1 MLGLLPTTVASP
13 TVMTTLTEA
22 ALQAYLNHCGS
33 EEASVGGGA
42 ELLDFASEPLAVMGA
57 AMASAPELSLDMAIE
72 RCIAQQA
79 PLSLRLLL
87 ALQLSLLDDTSSMA
101 WMPAAVAAINAA
113 SRCGVPAAREFELL
127 PLWFFVVDLVAHEAY
142 MAEYSAAADALTA
155 FSRGVQV
162 ACGLASP
169 SAATAHVAA
178 LQSAGMQLAGRAVL
192 LYLNHAVLAKQHG
205 RLSRPPSVA
214 FGASTPELRAQA
226 SALLKAPQRGA
237 DGRAAPHQNFFSVM
251 ERMLSSHAPVPL
263 AAYKYEVV
271 RTLLP
276 MAPYLAAL

>member
-1 MLGLLPTTVASP
+1 
-13 TVMTTLTEA
+13 
-22 ALQAYLNHCGS
+22 
-33 EEASVGGGA
+33 
-42 ELLDFASEPLAVMGA
+42 MGA
-57 AMASAPELSLDMAIE
+57 AMASAPELSLDAAIE

-101 WMPAAVAAINAA
+101 WMPAAVAAISAA

-127 PLWFFVVDLVAHEAY
+127 PLWFSVVDVVAHEAY

-226 SALLKAPQRGA
+226 SALLKAPQRD
-237 DGRAAPHQNFFSVM
+237 DGGSRAAAPYASFFSTM